1 LERYKLTFAYEGT
14 NYFGSQRQET
24 TPTVQRALENALSCI
39 GWQGDSILLAG
50 RTDTGVHASGQVAAF
65 DFEWQ
70 HDPEE
75 LLRAINAKLPTD
87 IAVTQISIVPREFHP
102 RFDASSRVYSYRI
115 YCQPIRDPFR
125 ERLAWRQWPPLN
137 GRLLDQAAEVLIGTH
152 DFAAFGTPPRKE
164 QSTIRN
170 LYLANWSLEGDEW
183 KFTIQANAFLY
194 HMVRRLV
201 FFQVAIAQGRL
212 PLSLLGKLLKVPK
225 QKAIS
230 GLAPSN
236 GLTLIKVTYPE

>member
-1 LERYKLTFAYEGT
+1 
-14 NYFGSQRQET
+14 
-24 TPTVQRALENALSCI
+24 
-39 GWQGDSILLAG
+39 
-50 RTDTGVHASGQVAAF
+50 
-65 DFEWQ
+65 
-70 HDPEE
+70 
-75 LLRAINAKLPTD
+75 
-87 IAVTQISIVPREFHP
+87 
-102 RFDASSRVYSYRI
+102 
-115 YCQPIRDPFR
+115 
-125 ERLAWRQWPPLN
+125 LN
-137 GRLLDQAAEVLIGTH
+137 GLLLNQAAEILIGTH

-170 LYLANWSLEGDEW
+170 LYLANWSVEGDEW

-212 PLSLLGKLLKVPK
+212 PLSLLGKLLKEPK